1 MVILQTFVSRT
12 KTGKS
17 MRAVA
22 EDQEIASLMGIDVD
36 RIVVTTFVIGGILAG
51 IAGVLFALTFEQVN
65 FFMGFRPGIAAFT
78 AAVLGGIG
86 SIGGAALGGFLLGLL
101 QSVGPALLLT
111 GIGVPS
117 PFQLKDVVTFA
128 VLVLVL
134 IFRPGGLLRRRRI
147 GEGLM
152 PVGRLLRTGLV
163 GGIAV
168 IYVALVGLLAKIA
181 EINLIGTQVTGARA
195 VLLFVPFLVAYIAVR
210 PRVVAGEIVTATDQ
224 ERGDVRGDRRARG
237 RVGRRDRAAVHEL
250 VRRGPRRRDLHPGQ
264 PGAAG
269 DPVVRQERD
278 GRRRD
283 PHRGTA
289 SWPERPAAR
298 SARWRCRVRRPL
310 ATATAVTLSRRTP
323 AADHPDR
330 AGAARDH
337 GGLALQSRHGRP
349 HLARGGAVLRRIVVV
364 ISWGWTRRGK
374 AASATVPHDGS

>member
-1 MVILQTFVSRT
+1 
-12 KTGKS
+12 

-65 FFMGFRPGIAAFT
+65 FFMGVRPGIAAFT

-111 GIGVPS
+111 GIGVPVAV
-117 PFQLKDVVTFA
+117 PAEGCGDVRRA
-128 VLVLVL
+128 
-134 IFRPGGLLRRRRI
+134 RPGADLPSGRAAGLGRI

-163 GGIAV
+163 GGIIV

-210 PRVVAGEIVTATDQ
+210 PRVVAGEIVTATT
-224 ERGDVRGDRRARG
+224 RSAAIVRSDRRARG
-237 RVGRRDRAAVHEL
+237 RRVGRDRAAVHEL

-264 PGAAG
+264 SGAAG
-269 DPVVRQERD
+269 DPVVREERD
-278 GRRRD
+278 GRGRD
-283 PHRGTA
+283 PHRG
-289 SWPERPAAR
+289 RPAGRSGRAAR
-298 SARWRCRVRRPL
+298 SARWRCRCGDRWRRRP
-310 ATATAVTLSRRTP
+310 P
-323 AADHPDR
+323 
-330 AGAARDH
+330 
-337 GGLALQSRHGRP
+337 
-349 HLARGGAVLRRIVVV
+349 
-364 ISWGWTRRGK
+364 
-374 AASATVPHDGS
+374 